1 MYIDKEL
8 MFSQNQKITVTASS
22 TNTINLENTEGQ
34 GMPVYPFVQV
44 VEAFAGLTSL
54 IVHIQ
59 SAKKETTPNDGDF
72 TTIMSSKKYTIQELA
87 KTQSIG
93 FGSLPPLSGNYLRI
107 KYEVEGT
114 ATKGAITAGIA
125 LDKQA

>member
-8 MFSQNQKITVTASS
+8 IFSQNQKITGTANS
-22 TNTINLENTEGQ
+22 TKTINLENTEGQ

-44 VEAFAGLTSL
+44 VEAFTGLTSL
-54 IVHIQ
+54 VIHIQ
-59 SAKKETTPNDGDF
+59 SAKKNSTPNDGDF
-72 TTIMSSKKYTIQELA
+72 ATIMSSKKYTAQELS

-93 FGSLPPLSGNYLRI
+93 FGSLPPLAGNYLRV

-114 ATKGAITAGIA
+114 ATKGAITAGIV
-125 LDKQA
+125 LNKQA